1 MYEFV
6 DSRDSGFINR
16 RPAEAMQINGAYLE
30 DSVRGYRTLA
40 VSGRELLVGEAEI
53 WVRGVASGGRL
64 VKRSLPPRPLA
75 VTYQIVAES
84 NSAFR
89 EAFNQLNRALM
100 VEEAKLIFED
110 EQDKYFI
117 GTPSSAGEM
126 PKGTNRIVSEF
137 GIVCARPW
145 KFGEMVT
152 ERLRFE
158 NPGSCESSCVIRV
171 VFRTETRDY
180 RIRHI
185 EQSREIRVIWSFDA
199 GDMLEI
205 DTGRR
210 LVTINGHERMTALDF
225 RQPMFSIRPG
235 ENSLETSVPNNWTEI
250 MYQSRWI

>member
-6 DSRDSGFINR
+6 DSRDSGHINR

-30 DSVRGYRTLA
+30 DLVRGYRTLA
-40 VSGRELLVGEAEI
+40 VSGRELLIGEAEI
-53 WVRGVASGGRL
+53 WVRGVANGGRL
-64 VKRSLPPRPLA
+64 VKRSLPPRPLT
-75 VTYQIVAES
+75 VTYQIISES
-84 NSAFR
+84 NFAFR

-100 VEEAKLIFED
+100 VEEARLVFED

-117 GTPSSAGEM
+117 GTPSSAGDM

-152 ERLRFE
+152 EGLRFE
-158 NPGSCESSCVIRV
+158 NIGICESPCVVRV
-171 VFRTETRDY
+171 VFRAATRDY
-180 RIRHI
+180 IIRHI
-185 EQSREIRVIWSFDA
+185 EQKRDIRVIWSFDA
-199 GDMLEI
+199 GDVLEI

-210 LVTINGHERMTALDF
+210 LVTINGHARMTALDF
-225 RQPMFSIRPG
+225 RRPMFSIQPG
-235 ENSLETSVPNNWTEI
+235 ENSLEQSVPNNWTEI